1 MFRVFIVCRS
11 CRKKNPDTNIPKT
24 LALCTMN
31 ILPNICVVHLIV
43 LPKTNYQSQKV
54 TIKHGLRAVKNPICF
69 VDISSR
75 VIDFIR
81 YCLCL
86 SFPLFK

>member
-1 MFRVFIVCRS
+1 MLSIFIVCRS

-24 LALCTMN
+24 LCTMN
-31 ILPNICVVHLIV
+31 IMPNICVAHLI
-43 LPKTNYQSQKV
+43 LLRKTNYQSQKV